1 VDPSTV
7 LDTSES
13 IGGQGKATGSASTG
27 ISGIEEDEES
37 TVELTYKGYVRRFA
51 GDATDDSGSSRRQ
64 KNKKAA
70 NKSHERDLPLQTYKT
85 KTDREILTVTADG
98 KAYSVRVG
106 DIPKSQGRHQRSKP
120 LIQLLP
126 PTAQKEQQAIA
137 STLLLP
143 ESLDESYLLILT
155 EQGRIKRLP
164 LLELANMSNRGLT
177 VCKLKHGD
185 RVMSVQICE
194 AGQQVLLGTS
204 GGRILRFEIDEAQ
217 LPIRG
222 RTAQGDMAI
231 RLRKKEKLI
240 DVATVPPHGDIA
252 VISAAGYAKRLPV
265 NLLRLAQRGSIG
277 MQAFHFTKQNDT
289 LAGMVAA
296 HRQQEAIVTTDR
308 DRYLPISMDTLA
320 VDNPDSSGDRL
331 QQLQESE
338 HVVSVLLVHYG

>member
-1 VDPSTV
+1 
-7 LDTSES
+7 
-13 IGGQGKATGSASTG
+13 
-27 ISGIEEDEES
+27 
-37 TVELTYKGYVRRFA
+37 
-51 GDATDDSGSSRRQ
+51 
-64 KNKKAA
+64 
-70 NKSHERDLPLQTYKT
+70 
-85 KTDREILTVTADG
+85 
-98 KAYSVRVG
+98 
-106 DIPKSQGRHQRSKP
+106 

-137 STLLLP
+137 ATLLLP
-143 ESLDESYLLILT
+143 ESVDESYLLILT

-164 LLELANMSNRGLT
+164 LLELANISNRGLT
-177 VCKLKHGD
+177 VCKLKNGD
-185 RVMSVQICE
+185 RVMSLQICE
-194 AGQQVLLGTS
+194 AGEQVLLGTS
-204 GGRILRFEIDEAQ
+204 GGRILRFKIDESQ

-231 RLRKKEKLI
+231 RLRKKEKLV
-240 DVATVPPHGDIA
+240 DMATVPPHGDIA
-252 VISAAGYAKRLPV
+252 LISTAGYAKRVPA

-277 MQAFHFTKQNDT
+277 TQAFHFTKQNDR

-338 HVVSVLLVHYG
+338 RVVSVLLAHYG